1 MSWSKNCIISK
12 ISRTAEA
19 CGDNP
24 VEETLTIEATFQIKN
39 AKHYVPVVTL
49 SINDN
54 FIFFFFWKT
63 KQEFYRTIYWNKY
76 LNNNPTQNQQFRLYD

>member
-49 SINDN
+49 SVNDN
-54 FIFFFFWKT
+54 FIFFG
-63 KQEFYRTIYWNKY
+63 KQSKNFIEQYIGTNI
-76 LNNNPTQNQQFRLYD
+76 

>member
-1 MSWSKNCIISK
+1 MVKNCIISK

-19 CGDNP
+19 GGDNP

-39 AKHYVPVVTL
+39 AKRYVPVVTL
-49 SINDN
+49 SVNDN
-54 FIFFFFWKT
+54 FIYLFFFLENI